1 MTAAQVF
8 GAEMRIK
15 SVSNEQLRK
24 LGMPLGA
31 SVVAAVGTMFVPTGL
46 LETITGS
53 TGLSELIPATA
64 APLGD
69 TARALIAFGAGAFTL
84 AAASLVTFRG
94 VETAPRPAAP
104 APMKD
109 RMETMQTKP
118 VTAAKPSLA
127 DRIGNFRMPHIK
139 LPKMPWIKGE
149 GDVSE
154 LSDLKIRAAD
164 AHPDASLRRPLVATA
179 DLPTLD
185 LADVAGG
192 PVVVGVGPVEEAA
205 PAIDPAKWYSEIAAS
220 TAPAAEPVVEA
231 VAEPEPVVVEA
242 PVVVEEPAP
251 VVAEAP
257 VFEAPVAETPA
268 YVAPA
273 PVAAPVAS
281 QPSLDDMLAQ
291 FEASIARRQEQ
302 LAAAPVAVAAPVVE
316 TPAEPEA
323 VAAEPVEAEILPPVE
338 EAPAAPTKRFAT
350 PLSAIPNANLAAEEM
365 DSALAAALATL
376 QRMNGTSR

>member
-1 MTAAQVF
+1 
-8 GAEMRIK
+8 MRIK

-31 SVVAAVGTMFVPTGL
+31 SVVAAAGTMFVPTGL

-84 AAASLVTFRG
+84 AAASLVTFRSA
-94 VETAPRPAAP
+94 ETAPRAADPAT
-104 APMKD
+104 MTN

-118 VTAAKPSLA
+118 VIAAKTSLA

-149 GDVSE
+149 GDVTE

-164 AHPDASLRRPLVATA
+164 AHPDASLRRPLVATS
-179 DLPTLD
+179 DLPVLD
-185 LADVAGG
+185 LTDVAGG
-192 PVVVGVGPVEEAA
+192 PVVVGVGPAQVEA

-220 TAPAAEPVVEA
+220 TAPAVEA
-231 VAEPEPVVVEA
+231 VIEPVAEPEPVAVEA

-251 VVAEAP
+251 IVAEAP
-257 VFEAPVAETPA
+257 VVEAPV
-268 YVAPA
+268 YVTPA
-273 PVAAPVAS
+273 PVAAPAAS
-281 QPSLDDMLAQ
+281 APSLDDMLAQ

-316 TPAEPEA
+316 TPAQEVSEA
-323 VAAEPVEAEILPPVE
+323 EAAEPVEAEILPPVE
-338 EAPAAPTKRFAT
+338 EAPVAPVTKRFAT